1 MAFSLQRAFENEHL
15 EQFFRKAIQ
24 SISAEDYQK
33 VICFRHKDD
42 SLACLAGRLFLR
54 QAAKKF
60 TGAQWHEIEFE
71 RTERGKPYLT
81 KPEGY
86 SFGLNV
92 SHQGD
97 YTVFSSSCG
106 EKVGVD
112 VMRLD
117 MARGN
122 KTADEYITSMA
133 KSASAEEL
141 RNMRGQATEQMKM
154 TVFYRYW
161 CLKEAILKATGHGI
175 VNDLSRYDFRINRD
189 ERYRPGAFL
198 TSTTHAIAVC
208 RQKQLPKSCQ
218 FREDPE
224 TKKFFSQVDFNFL
237 LDGATVLNPLPND
250 AAEEFNNFSQKPRK
264 PFNVLRYFEIA
275 PLIDLKE
282 RFPMAEF
289 NYCLF
294 HQSQAVFSSL
304 RKKGLLPLYNNAD
317 VKMLLRCL
325 SALAFLPV
333 NEVTLGFGGVVAALE
348 EKIQD
353 GSVDRNKIEDLR
365 AHLQY
370 FENTYVGRVDENDF
384 LTDALF
390 PVSGWNVFSSVL
402 NKAPRTNNAM
412 EGWHRLFNKK
422 FSKRNLN
429 LSHFIVRLKEEEKL
443 RGS

>member
-1 MAFSLQRAFENEHL
+1 MGFQLQRAFENEHL

-33 VICFRHKDD
+33 
-42 SLACLAGRLFLR
+42 
-54 QAAKKF
+54 F

-71 RTERGKPYLT
+71 RTERGKPFLT

-141 RNMRGQATEQMKM
+141 RIMRGQATEQMKM

-198 TSTTHAIAVC
+198 TSTTVLEDGKLQSQWIFEESFVDDKHAIAVC
-208 RQKQLPKSCQ
+208 RQKQLPRSCQ

-224 TKKFFSQVDFNFL
+224 TKKFFSQIDRDFLASNHEVEDLAKKFGSEL
-237 LDGATVLNPLPND
+237 DIGAIYSQGKPILWIKNAKKVIESRLLRLHQSKQLQLDG
-250 AAEEFNNFSQKPRK
+250 K
-264 PFNVLRYFEIA
+264 Y
-275 PLIDLKE
+275 
-282 RFPMAEF
+282 
-289 NYCLF
+289 
-294 HQSQAVFSSL
+294 
-304 RKKGLLPLYNNAD
+304 G
-317 VKMLLRCL
+317 
-325 SALAFLPV
+325 
-333 NEVTLGFGGVVAALE
+333 
-348 EKIQD
+348 EKIFLFLVGD
-353 GSVDRNKIEDLR
+353 KGGSSTKI
-365 AHLQY
+365 A
-370 FENTYVGRVDENDF
+370 VGI
-384 LTDALF
+384 A
-390 PVSGWNVFSSVL
+390 NVMIIT
-402 NKAPRTNNAM
+402 KIWWR
-412 EGWHRLFNKK
+412 
-422 FSKRNLN
+422 
-429 LSHFIVRLKEEEKL
+429 
-443 RGS
+443 